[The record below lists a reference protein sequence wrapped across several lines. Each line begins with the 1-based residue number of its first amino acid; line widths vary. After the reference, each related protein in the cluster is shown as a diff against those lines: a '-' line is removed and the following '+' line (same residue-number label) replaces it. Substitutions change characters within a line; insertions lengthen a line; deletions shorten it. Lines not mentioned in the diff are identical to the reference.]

1 MDGSA
6 IICDEIIKSYDEEI
20 KTIPINFNENNITC
34 KPQSFYFLL
43 AYFLITIVN
52 SCQCILL
59 SDKMSSKTKQ
69 FITQN

>member
-34 KPQSFYFLL
+34 KAQSFYFLL

-52 SCQCILL
+52 SC
-59 SDKMSSKTKQ
+59 
-69 FITQN
+69 

>member
-6 IICDEIIKSYDEEI
+6 IICDETIKSYDEEI

-52 SCQCILL
+52 SC
-59 SDKMSSKTKQ
+59 
-69 FITQN
+69 

>member
-6 IICDEIIKSYDEEI
+6 IICDETIKSYDEEI

-43 AYFLITIVN
+43 AYFLTTIVASVYCYLIKCQAKQNN
-52 SCQCILL
+52 S
-59 SDKMSSKTKQ
+59 
-69 FITQN
+69 